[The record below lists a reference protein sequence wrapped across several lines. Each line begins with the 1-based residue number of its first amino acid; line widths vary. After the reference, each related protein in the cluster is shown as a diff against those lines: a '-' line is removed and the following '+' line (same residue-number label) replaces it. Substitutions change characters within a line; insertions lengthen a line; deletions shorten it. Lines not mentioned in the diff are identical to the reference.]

1 MKFIPKKIAEGINI
15 TKRHPLSNLAHL
27 LGMVIIIGVI
37 GFVLLGVTADLL
49 SRWISPDMEDKI
61 GNTLLT
67 MVADNEIQDEKRIKY
82 LTELI
87 YSLPKKDEELRLPL
101 KLHLIESD
109 VVNAFVIA
117 GGHIFIHTAL
127 LKTVQSENELAFV
140 LAHEL
145 GHFQERHPIN
155 GLGRGIIFMVVAN
168 ILNFGTHG
176 AIPDILSIGSN
187 LYLMNYSRKQ
197 ETAADL
203 YALER
208 IINRYGHGGHTM
220 EFFKRLEKDEAEGS
234 LVKVSEY
241 FSTHPRS
248 KERIERLM
256 LEAEKQNW
264 KMQGDAHSITSAFL
278 RR

>member
-1 MKFIPKKIAEGINI
+1 MKFIPKKIPEHINI
-15 TKRHPLSNLAHL
+15 TKRHPLHNLAHL
-27 LGMVIIIGVI
+27 LAIVIIIGVI
-37 GFVLLGVTADLL
+37 GFVLLGVAADLL
-49 SRWISPDMEDKI
+49 SRWISPEMENKI
-61 GNTLLT
+61 GDTLFNV
-67 MVADNEIQDEKRIKY
+67 VAENEIKDDKRIKY

-87 YSLPKKDEELRLPL
+87 YSLPKQDEKIRLPI
-101 KLHLIESD
+101 KVHLIKSE

-127 LKTVQSENELAFV
+127 LDTVQSENELAFV

-145 GHFQERHPIN
+145 GHFQERHPVN
-155 GLGRGIIFMVVAN
+155 GLGRSLIFMVAAN

-176 AIPDILSIGSN
+176 AIPDILSLGSE

-197 ETAADL
+197 EKAADL

-220 EFFKRLEKDEAEGS
+220 EFFKRLEKEEGEGT

-241 FSTHPRS
+241 FSTHPLS
-248 KERIERLM
+248 KERIDKLM
-256 LEAEKQNW
+256 LEAEQRAW
-264 KMQGDAHSITSAFL
+264 KMQGDATSVASF
-278 RR
+278 